1 MKAISF
7 DEHLHAHID
16 KSKCVNCGF
25 ARKPAPSGDHQS
37 QRPCEIACKIKAIH
51 KREDGISR
59 SMKASAPVA
68 ALVPMPAPSARS
80 WTRAISSNASI
91 SPKRSKKG
99 QDARLY
105 GGGPFDLEPI
115 PLCQTPQ
122 VITGHQEA

>member
-16 KSKCVNCGF
+16 KSKCVNCGLCAKACPF
-25 ARKPAPSGDHQS
+25 GAIINH
-37 QRPCEIACKIKAIH
+37 QRPCESACKDQSDH
-51 KREDGISR
+51 KREDGISGIDEEQ
-59 SMKASAPVA
+59 SAPAA

-99 QDARLY
+99 Q
-105 GGGPFDLEPI
+105 
-115 PLCQTPQ
+115 
-122 VITGHQEA
+122 